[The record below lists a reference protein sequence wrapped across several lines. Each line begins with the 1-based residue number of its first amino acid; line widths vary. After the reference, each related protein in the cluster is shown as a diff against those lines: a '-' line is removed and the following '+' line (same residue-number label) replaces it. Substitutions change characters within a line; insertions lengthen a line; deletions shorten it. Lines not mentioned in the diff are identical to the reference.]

1 MTSALT
7 RLRELPEAFTFA
19 GFCKL
24 NRFSNNAASVCLR
37 RWKEKG
43 LIEPAGER
51 AKIYFNKLRSR
62 QIDSALRVAAL
73 LFEYPSAI
81 LCGES
86 VLHAAGWITQIPAQL
101 SVAVLSRP
109 SYVSLH
115 GFDIRGR
122 PITWFRKIHPLLEP
136 TTEKRVYGL
145 RALPPPLPL
154 ARLYISLRIYS
165 PGELQSPHSTVDPK
179 GNPMSTTTS
188 AAPTPR
194 VETFDEGLTVT
205 FTDRG
210 TGPFAL
216 RAHRELRPHATV
228 RTAGAAAGA
237 GARIR
242 RDLGSLSRSGNIS

>member
-43 LIEPAGER
+43 LIEPAGQR
-51 AKIYFNKLRSR
+51 AKIYFNRLRSP
-62 QIDSALRVAAL
+62 QVDSALRVAAV

-115 GFDIRGR
+115 GFDVRGR
-122 PITWFRKIHPLLEP
+122 PLSWFRKIHPLMDSSVER
-136 TTEKRVYGL
+136 RVYGL
-145 RALPPPLPL
+145 RALPPAVAL
-154 ARLYISLRIYS
+154 ADLYA
-165 PGELQSPHSTVDPK
+165 DPK
-179 GNPMSTTTS
+179 GWHPDPDDLDIPDHDHDSVLS
-188 AAPTPR
+188 AF
-194 VETFDEGLTVT
+194 ELLGL
-205 FTDRG
+205 DRNVG
-210 TGPFAL
+210 QT
-216 RAHRELRPHATV
+216 ATQEK
-228 RTAGAAAGA
+228 AE
-237 GARIR
+237 
-242 RDLGSLSRSGNIS
+242 

>member
-51 AKIYFNKLRSR
+51 AKIYFNKLRSP
-62 QIDSALRVAAL
+62 QVDSALRVAAL

-86 VLHAAGWITQIPAQL
+86 VLHTAGWITQIPAQL

-122 PITWFRKIHPLLEP
+122 PISWFRKIHPLLDP
-136 TTEKRVYGL
+136 STEKRLYGL
-145 RALPPPLPL
+145 RALPPAL
-154 ARLYISLRIYS
+154 ALADLYADPDGWHPDPDDLDIPDQDHDSVLS
-165 PGELQSPHSTVDPK
+165 AFELLGLDQNLAQTV
-179 GNPMSTTTS
+179 
-188 AAPTPR
+188 
-194 VETFDEGLTVT
+194 
-205 FTDRG
+205 
-210 TGPFAL
+210 
-216 RAHRELRPHATV
+216 
-228 RTAGAAAGA
+228 AAGK
-237 GARIR
+237 G
-242 RDLGSLSRSGNIS
+242 

>member
-1 MTSALT
+1 MTSALS

-24 NRFSNNAASVCLR
+24 SRFSNNAASVCLR

-51 AKIYFNKLRSR
+51 ARIYFNKLRSP
-62 QIDSALRVAAL
+62 QVDSAMRVAAL

-101 SVAVLSRP
+101 SVVVLARP

-122 PITWFRKIHPLLEP
+122 PLSWFRKIHPLVEP
-136 TTEKRVYGL
+136 SAEKRVYGL
-145 RALPPPLPL
+145 RALPPAL
-154 ARLYISLRIYS
+154 ALADLYTDLDGWHPDPDDLDIPDQERRSVLSAFELLGSDQRLA
-165 PGELQSPHSTVDPK
+165 QTV
-179 GNPMSTTTS
+179 
-188 AAPTPR
+188 
-194 VETFDEGLTVT
+194 
-205 FTDRG
+205 
-210 TGPFAL
+210 
-216 RAHRELRPHATV
+216 
-228 RTAGAAAGA
+228 AAGK
-237 GARIR
+237 R
-242 RDLGSLSRSGNIS
+242 

>member
-24 NRFSNNAASVCLR
+24 SRFSNNAASVCLR

-51 AKIYFNKLRSR
+51 ARIYFNKLRSR
-62 QIDSALRVAAL
+62 EVDSALRVAAL
-73 LFEYPSAI
+73 SFEYPSAI

-86 VLHAAGWITQIPAQL
+86 VLHASGWITQIPAQL

-122 PITWFRKIHPLLEP
+122 PLSWFRKIHPLLESSAQ
-136 TTEKRVYGL
+136 ERVYGL
-145 RALPPPLPL
+145 GALPPAL
-154 ARLYISLRIYS
+154 ALGDLYADAGGWHPDPDDLDIPAEDHDSVLS
-165 PGELQSPHSTVDPK
+165 AFELLGLDRNVAQTVVT
-179 GNPMSTTTS
+179 GN
-188 AAPTPR
+188 
-194 VETFDEGLTVT
+194 D
-205 FTDRG
+205 
-210 TGPFAL
+210 
-216 RAHRELRPHATV
+216 
-228 RTAGAAAGA
+228 
-237 GARIR
+237 
-242 RDLGSLSRSGNIS
+242 